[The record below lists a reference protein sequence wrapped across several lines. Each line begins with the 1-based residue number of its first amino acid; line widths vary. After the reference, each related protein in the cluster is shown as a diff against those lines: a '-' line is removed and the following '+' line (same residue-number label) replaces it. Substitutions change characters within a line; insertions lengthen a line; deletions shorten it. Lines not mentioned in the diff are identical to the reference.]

1 MTTNLLAYRAKRT
14 LIDRLD
20 TVLASDTVQVAY
32 AEPGDM
38 LRLSVYGGGLRFTQS
53 DAVAEAGVLSLEGD
67 TIDIWVRCYQP
78 GDDVRAADQAVEAL
92 ADQII
97 ADLNGNPKLIDPL
110 SVTRVVLGDA
120 GAPLVSPGPEPAVT
134 SLLLLQVSCEG
145 YL

>member
-53 DAVAEAGVLSLEGD
+53 DAVAEAGVMTLETVTLD
-67 TIDIWVRCYQP
+67 VWIRCYQP
-78 GDDVRAADQAVEAL
+78 GDDVRAADMAVETL
-92 ADQII
+92 AEAII
-97 ADLNGNPKLIDPL
+97 TDLSANPFLVDPL
-110 SVTRVVLGDA
+110 SVTGATLGDA
-120 GAPLVSPGPEPAVT
+120 GQPLVSPGPEPAVT